1 MNPHNAHSRT
11 RRLSNA
17 IGFLVPV
24 CLSIGIYLLFNW
36 ARFGSMFDT
45 GYSYLTLV
53 EGFLD
58 LRIKRFGIFHPAY
71 LLSNFIYMF
80 LQGPHIEFGGELKL
94 IPQGMDIFGTS
105 LIFASPF
112 VLFALFAKGNKVTI
126 YSAWTAIGFTLL
138 HMLLYYGNGYVQINV
153 QRYTLDFLPVLILL
167 VASSLQNIDRK
178 LLCTLIT
185 YSVLLNIIAL
195 FLLPA
200 ELNFSF

>member
-1 MNPHNAHSRT
+1 
-11 RRLSNA
+11 
-17 IGFLVPV
+17 
-24 CLSIGIYLLFNW
+24 
-36 ARFGSMFDT
+36 
-45 GYSYLTLV
+45 
-53 EGFLD
+53 
-58 LRIKRFGIFHPAY
+58 
-71 LLSNFIYMF
+71 MF

-167 VASSLQNIDRK
+167 VAWSLQNSDRK
-178 LLCTLIT
+178 LLCTLMT

-200 ELNFSF
+200 E